1 MINKSVSADQSSVG
15 KGEGNDSKVR
25 RAVVPTAMRRVAWG
39 RASNVVRGT

>member
-25 RAVVPTAMRRVAWG
+25 RAVVPTAIRRVAWG
-39 RASNVVRGT
+39 RASKVARGT